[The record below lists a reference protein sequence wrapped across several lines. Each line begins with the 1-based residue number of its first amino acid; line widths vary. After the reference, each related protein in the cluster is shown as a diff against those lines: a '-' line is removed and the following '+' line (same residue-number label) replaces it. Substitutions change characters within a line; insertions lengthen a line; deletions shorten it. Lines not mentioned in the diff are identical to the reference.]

1 MDLSSLTP
9 STSLLTSQLTTS
21 IYNNTGTAKMISDQD
36 LEHLRLAVS
45 LAHEALKA
53 GDAPFGSVLVS
64 SDNKVLQTD
73 RNRTVTGSN
82 GDGRADSTLH
92 PEFTLARWAQ
102 RNLSDEE
109 RAKSTVYTSGE
120 HCAMCSAAHAWC
132 GLGRIVYVSSTE
144 QLEAWKAEFGVGAQV
159 APLSIN
165 QVAPGITVEGP
176 VEELAKEVYQ
186 FQVEN
191 WTAKGFKSKS
201 KA

>member
-1 MDLSSLTP
+1 MV
-9 STSLLTSQLTTS
+9 
-21 IYNNTGTAKMISDQD
+21 NEQD

-45 LAHEALKA
+45 LAREALKA
-53 GDAPFGSVLVS
+53 GDAPFGSVLVCS
-64 SDNKVLQTD
+64 EGKVLQTD

-102 RNLSDEE
+102 LNLGAEE

-144 QLEAWKAEFGVGAQV
+144 QLEVWKDEFGVDAPV

-165 QVAPGITVEGP
+165 QVAPGLQVEGP
-176 VEELAKEVYQ
+176 VEELDKEVYQ
-186 FQVEN
+186 LHVEN
-191 WTAKGFKSKS
+191 WTGKGFKSKS

>member
-1 MDLSSLTP
+1 
-9 STSLLTSQLTTS
+9 
-21 IYNNTGTAKMISDQD
+21 MISDQD

-102 RNLSDEE
+102 LNLSDEE

-132 GLGRIVYVSSTE
+132 GLGRIVKNWLKRFINSKLRVGRLRASSPSPR
-144 QLEAWKAEFGVGAQV
+144 LEG
-159 APLSIN
+159 
-165 QVAPGITVEGP
+165 
-176 VEELAKEVYQ
+176 
-186 FQVEN
+186 
-191 WTAKGFKSKS
+191 
-201 KA
+201 

>member
-1 MDLSSLTP
+1 
-9 STSLLTSQLTTS
+9 
-21 IYNNTGTAKMISDQD
+21 MISDQD

-82 GDGRADSTLH
+82 SDGRADSTLH

-102 RNLSDEE
+102 LNLSDEE

-132 GLGRIVYVSSTE
+132 GLGRIVYASSTE
-144 QLEAWKAEFGVGAQV
+144 QLEAWKAEFGVNAPV

-165 QVAPGITVEGP
+165 QVAPGLTVEGP

-186 FQVEN
+186 FQVES

>member
-1 MDLSSLTP
+1 
-9 STSLLTSQLTTS
+9 
-21 IYNNTGTAKMISDQD
+21 MISDQD

-102 RNLSDEE
+102 LNLSDEE
-109 RAKSTVYTSGE
+109 RAKSTVYTSG
-120 HCAMCSAAHAWC
+120 
-132 GLGRIVYVSSTE
+132 L
-144 QLEAWKAEFGVGAQV
+144 
-159 APLSIN
+159 
-165 QVAPGITVEGP
+165 TVEGP

-186 FQVEN
+186 FQVES
-191 WTAKGFKSKS
+191 WTSKGFKSKS

>member
-1 MDLSSLTP
+1 MV
-9 STSLLTSQLTTS
+9 
-21 IYNNTGTAKMISDQD
+21 NEQD

-45 LAHEALKA
+45 LAREGLKA

-64 SDNKVLQTD
+64 SEGKVLQTD

-102 RNLSDEE
+102 LNLDAEE

-144 QLEAWKAEFGVGAQV
+144 QLEVWKDEFGVNAPV

-165 QVAPGITVEGP
+165 QVAPGLQVEGP
-176 VEELAKEVYQ
+176 VEGLDKEVYQ
-186 FQVEN
+186 LHVEN
-191 WTAKGFKSKS
+191 WTGKGFTSKS

>member
-1 MDLSSLTP
+1 MV
-9 STSLLTSQLTTS
+9 
-21 IYNNTGTAKMISDQD
+21 NEQD
-36 LEHLRLAVS
+36 REHLRLAVS

-73 RNRTVTGSN
+73 RNRTVTGSD
-82 GDGRADSTLH
+82 GDGRPDATLH

-102 RNLSDEE
+102 LNLSAEE
-109 RAKSTVYTSGE
+109 RKNSTVYTSGE

-144 QLEAWKAEFGVGAQV
+144 QLEAWKKEFGVEAPV

-165 QVAPGITVEGP
+165 QVAPELQVEGP
-176 VEELAKEVYQ
+176 AEDLAKEVYQ
-186 FQVEN
+186 FHVEN
-191 WTAKGFKSKS
+191 WTGKGFESKS

>member
-1 MDLSSLTP
+1 MV
-9 STSLLTSQLTTS
+9 
-21 IYNNTGTAKMISDQD
+21 NEQD
-36 LEHLRLAVS
+36 RQHLRLAVS
-45 LAHEALKA
+45 LAKEALEA

-102 RNLSDEE
+102 LNLSAEE
-109 RAKSTVYTSGE
+109 RAKTTVYTSGE

-132 GLGRIVYVSSTE
+132 GLGRIVYASSTE
-144 QLEAWKAEFGVGAQV
+144 QLEAWKAEFGVGAPV
-159 APLSIN
+159 APLGIN
-165 QVAPGITVEGP
+165 QVAPGLKVEGP
-176 VEELAKEVYQ
+176 VEDLAEDVYQ
-186 FQVEN
+186 LQVES
-191 WTAKGFKSKS
+191 WTSKGFKFKS

>member
-1 MDLSSLTP
+1 MVN
-9 STSLLTSQLTTS
+9 Q
-21 IYNNTGTAKMISDQD
+21 QD
-36 LEHLRLAVS
+36 REHLRLAVS
-45 LAHEALKA
+45 LAKEALKA

-102 RNLSDEE
+102 LNLSAEE
-109 RAKSTVYTSGE
+109 RANTTVYTSGE

-144 QLEAWKAEFGVGAQV
+144 QLEAWKAEFGIRAPV

-165 QVAPGITVEGP
+165 QVAPGLKVEGP
-176 VEELAKEVYQ
+176 VEDLAEEVYQ
-186 FQVEN
+186 LQVES
-191 WTAKGFKSKS
+191 WTSQGFKSKS

>member
-1 MDLSSLTP
+1 
-9 STSLLTSQLTTS
+9 
-21 IYNNTGTAKMISDQD
+21 MISDQD

-102 RNLSDEE
+102 LNLSDED

-132 GLGRIVYVSSTE
+132 GLGRIVIAVS
-144 QLEAWKAEFGVGAQV
+144 GAQLTAWHESWGSPPSPV
-159 APLSIN
+159 APLSIRD
-165 QVAPGITVEGP
+165 VVPSLPVDGPAP
-176 VEELAKEVYQ
+176 ELQDRMRALHERL
-186 FQVEN
+186 
-191 WTAKGFKSKS
+191 ASR
-201 KA
+201 

>member
-1 MDLSSLTP
+1 
-9 STSLLTSQLTTS
+9 
-21 IYNNTGTAKMISDQD
+21 MISDQD

-45 LAHEALKA
+45 LAHEALEA

-64 SDNKVLQTD
+64 SENKVLQTD

-102 RNLSDEE
+102 LNLSDEE

-120 HCAMCSAAHAWC
+120 HCAMCSSAHAWC
-132 GLGRIVYVSSTE
+132 GLGRIVYASSTE
-144 QLEAWKAEFGVGAQV
+144 QLEAWKAEFGVKAPV

-165 QVAPGITVEGP
+165 QVAPGLTVEGP
-176 VEELAKEVYQ
+176 VEELAKQVYQ
-186 FQVEN
+186 FQVES
-191 WTAKGFKSKS
+191 WTAKGFKPKSKS

>member
-1 MDLSSLTP
+1 
-9 STSLLTSQLTTS
+9 
-21 IYNNTGTAKMISDQD
+21 MISDQD

-102 RNLSDEE
+102 LNLSDAE

-132 GLGRIVYVSSTE
+132 GLGRIVYASSTE
-144 QLEAWKAEFGVGAQV
+144 QLEAWKAEFGVKAPV

-165 QVAPGITVEGP
+165 QIAPGLTVEGP

-186 FQVEN
+186 FQVES
-191 WTAKGFKSKS
+191 WTAKGYKSKS